1 VTAGPLQRLDQAAR
15 NAAPA
20 AITLF
25 VVLLAVVPLDAP
37 FYPAI
42 APMLALMP
50 VYFWTVH
57 RPDLLPFPVTFA
69 AGLLH
74 DVLTGAP
81 LGLQAVVLLF
91 CQGLIMT
98 QRRFLAGKSFFVLW
112 WGFLFTVVVAAT
124 LEWILFGLYHA
135 AAMPAEPV
143 AFKALLTTALFP
155 LPAWLFSHAQ
165 RGLPGRA

>member
-1 VTAGPLQRLDQAAR
+1 MTTTLLQRLDQAAR
-15 NAAPA
+15 YAAPA

-25 VVLLAVVPLDAP
+25 VVLLGVVPIHAP

-42 APMLALMP
+42 APMLVLMP

-74 DVLTGAP
+74 DALTGAP
-81 LGLQAVVLLF
+81 LGLHAIVLLF
-91 CQGLIMT
+91 CQGVVLT

-112 WGFLFTVVVAAT
+112 WGFLFTVVVATT
-124 LEWILFGLYHA
+124 LEWVLFGLYHA

-155 LPAWLFSHAQ
+155 LPAWLFSHTQ
-165 RGLPGRA
+165 RSLLSGS